1 MTEEQAYTE
10 GQRVLLVAARL
21 LEEAGL
27 TVAPELIRDFA
38 NSELTEYVERAVQ
51 LGIANEKRKLEIAN
65 ATYRRHLRQEYAI
78 ADAVFACR
86 EPGDSP

>member
-1 MTEEQAYTE
+1 MSEQAHSE
-10 GQRVLLVAARL
+10 GKRVLLAAAAL

-38 NSELTEYVERAVQ
+38 NSELPERVERAVE
-51 LGIANEKRKLEIAN
+51 LGIADEKRKLEIAN
-65 ATYRRHLRQEYAI
+65 AAYRRHLRQEYAI

-86 EPGDSP
+86 EPGNSP